1 MMRLKKRKLHRDRLL
16 IRKGNEQWQEK
27 ERISHWMKEL
37 RRQKQ
42 LYFRRRTDRYDA
54 AVKGLSILQ
63 KKKQELQ
70 KQELLHA
77 IETSPRSYE
86 EIMAFLSGK
95 KDPDEE

>member
-1 MMRLKKRKLHRDRLL
+1 MAGKRKNLKLD
-16 IRKGNEQWQEK
+16 
-27 ERISHWMKEL
+27 ERIEKAEAAVF
-37 RRQKQ
+37 QAK
-42 LYFRRRTDRYDA
+42 DRYDA
-54 AVKGLSILQ
+54 AVEELSILQ

-95 KDPDEE
+95 KDPDDE

>member
-1 MMRLKKRKLHRDRLL
+1 MAGKRKNLTLD
-16 IRKGNEQWQEK
+16 
-27 ERISHWMKEL
+27 ERIEKAEAAVF
-37 RRQKQ
+37 QAK
-42 LYFRRRTDRYDA
+42 DRYDA
-54 AVKGLSILQ
+54 AVEELSILQ

-95 KDPDEE
+95 KDVAV

>member
-1 MMRLKKRKLHRDRLL
+1 MAGKRKNLTLD
-16 IRKGNEQWQEK
+16 
-27 ERISHWMKEL
+27 ERIEKAEAAVF
-37 RRQKQ
+37 QAK
-42 LYFRRRTDRYDA
+42 DRYDA
-54 AVKGLSILQ
+54 AVEELSILQ

-77 IETSPRSYE
+77 IETSPKSYE

>member
-1 MMRLKKRKLHRDRLL
+1 MAGKRKTLTLD
-16 IRKGNEQWQEK
+16 
-27 ERISHWMKEL
+27 ERIEKAEAAVF
-37 RRQKQ
+37 QAK
-42 LYFRRRTDRYDA
+42 DRYDA
-54 AVKGLSILQ
+54 AVEELSILQ

>member
-1 MMRLKKRKLHRDRLL
+1 MAGKRKNLTLD
-16 IRKGNEQWQEK
+16 
-27 ERISHWMKEL
+27 ERIEKAEAAVF
-37 RRQKQ
+37 QAK
-42 LYFRRRTDRYDA
+42 DRYDA
-54 AVKGLSILQ
+54 AVEELSILQ

-95 KDPDEE
+95 KDPDGE

>member
-1 MMRLKKRKLHRDRLL
+1 MAGKRKKLTLD
-16 IRKGNEQWQEK
+16 
-27 ERISHWMKEL
+27 ERIEKAEAAVF
-37 RRQKQ
+37 QTK
-42 LYFRRRTDRYDA
+42 DRYDA
-54 AVKGLSILQ
+54 AVEELSILQ

-77 IETSPRSYE
+77 IESSPRSYE